1 MPDSRDTVLARIR
14 AGLGRGP
21 LPASASAALDARPA
35 HTPITF
41 DEDLEARFIAR
52 FCSRAGSVGRL
63 ARLSEVP
70 AAVEAYR
77 ATHGLSPRAVVAR
90 PLADLPWPADLVRH
104 AGPAGKDEILSVTT
118 CLAGIAETGSI
129 LLASGPDSPTTL
141 NFVPD
146 HHVVVLQTK
155 QLVAGFEAAWARL
168 RALPGGMPRTVN
180 IVSGPSRTGDVGLT
194 LQLGAHGPRSVHV
207 LLVGDDA

>member
-1 MPDSRDTVLARIR
+1 MPDSRDTILARIR

-21 LPASASAALDARPA
+21 LPASTGASLDARPT
-35 HTPITF
+35 HTRIAF
-41 DEDLEARFIAR
+41 DEDLAERFIAR
-52 FCSRAGSVGRL
+52 FCSRAGTVGL
-63 ARLSEVP
+63 IASLSEVP

-77 ATHGLSPRAVVAR
+77 TAHALPARAAVAR
-90 PLADLPWPADLVRH
+90 PLAELPWPTDLLRH
-104 AGPAGKDEILSVTT
+104 AGPACKDEILSVTT

-146 HHVVVLQTK
+146 HHLVVLKTN
-155 QLVAGFEAAWARL
+155 QLVPDFEAAWTRL
-168 RALPGGMPRTVN
+168 RALPGGMPRTAN

-207 LLVGDDA
+207 LLVGGDT